1 MQGSM
6 GLSNVF
12 SLRLASG
19 YANYRTLVKG
29 LYLCGGAAHPGS
41 GVMGACGWNAAREVM
56 RDGR

>member
-1 MQGSM
+1 M